1 MIVFLSEKKSMSKAV
16 FFSILRIYGKRMIL
30 CSANNFDCLQKAKN
44 SVNLMV
50 YYANQLKANQ
60 NKGRDL

>member
-1 MIVFLSEKKSMSKAV
+1 MSKV
-16 FFSILRIYGKRMIL
+16 VFSILRIYWKRMIL
-30 CSANNFDCLQKAKN
+30 CSVNYFDCLQKAKN
-44 SVNLMV
+44 SVNLMA